1 MREKLDLGRI
11 VLIGEEVTLRPLD
24 LGDAEALSAATAE
37 SREYYGFNP
46 VPEGLDGA
54 RAYLAWA
61 FSQRDD
67 GLRYPFTIVWG
78 GRVVGSTSYWDF
90 QPWQWPAGCPQQQHD
105 RPDAVEIGYTWLAAS
120 AQRTRCNTEAKYLL
134 LRHAFE
140 TWEVYRV
147 RLRTD
152 ARNERSR
159 RAIERLGAKL
169 DGLLRGDVPGR
180 DCTVRTSA
188 SYSILAEEWP
198 EVAARLKS
206 YLARSDEVMHGPL
219 TSRGSSRAS
228 D

>member
-1 MREKLDLGRI
+1 MGEKLNLGRI
-11 VLIGEEVTLRPLD
+11 VLTGEEVTLRPLD
-24 LGDAEALSAATAE
+24 LGDGEALGAAAAE
-37 SREYYGFNP
+37 SREHYGYNP
-46 VPEGLDGA
+46 VPDGLDGA
-54 RAYLAWA
+54 RAYIEWA
-61 FSQRDD
+61 LGQRDD
-67 GLRYPFTIVWG
+67 GLRYPFTIVWS
-78 GRVVGSTSYWDF
+78 RCVVGSTSYWDF
-90 QPWQWPAGCPQQQHD
+90 QPWQWPTGCPQQRHD

-169 DGLLRGDVPGR
+169 DGLLRGDVSGR
-180 DCTVRTSA
+180 DCSVRTSA

-206 YLARSDEVMHGPL
+206 FL
-219 TSRGSSRAS
+219 TIRAVK
-228 D
+228 